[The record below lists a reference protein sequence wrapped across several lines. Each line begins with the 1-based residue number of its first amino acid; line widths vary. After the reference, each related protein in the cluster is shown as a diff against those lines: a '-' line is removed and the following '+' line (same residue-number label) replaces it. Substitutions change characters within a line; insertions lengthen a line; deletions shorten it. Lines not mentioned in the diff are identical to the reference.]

1 MDRRTFLANMLQGSL
16 AAALLPNSISP
27 LLIAQYASLHHPDG
41 ESPEGMRISAIGIGR
56 FGANCTRLLAYSTQN
71 ISCHE
76 MSIRPQRYGSAEL
89 FELNRAL
96 QQSDLLFLLADTKQP
111 LCSNQLTTCIEAA
124 AASGVQAVIVGP
136 HTPDIHRQ
144 PTPASLP
151 CHCIAAAPSIARD
164 LVALVADLVATDS
177 FVGIDHADVKAILGS
192 GSYGL
197 FISKQSSG
205 PERGALACKQ
215 ALNSLQQ
222 CGIDSATCRG
232 AIACIYGSPDMPFD
246 VYHQAITTLDSYFP
260 ADLNFVFGCLVD
272 EQLGESVKVDILAMQ

>member
-16 AAALLPNSISP
+16 AAASLPNSISP

-41 ESPEGMRISAIGIGR
+41 ESPEGMRISAIGIGN

-76 MSIRPQRYGSAEL
+76 MSIHPQRYCSAERS
-89 FELNRAL
+89 ELNRAL

-111 LCSNQLTTCIEAA
+111 LCSHQVTTCIEAA
-124 AASGVQAVIVGP
+124 AASGVQVVIVDP
-136 HTPDIHRQ
+136 HAPDIHRQ
-144 PTPASLP
+144 TIPASLP
-151 CHCIAAAPSIARD
+151 CHCRAATPSIARS

-177 FVGIDHADVKAILGS
+177 FVGIDHGDVKTILES
-192 GSYGL
+192 GSHGL
-197 FISKQSSG
+197 FTSKQASG
-205 PERGALACKQ
+205 SERGALACKQ
-215 ALNSLQQ
+215 ALEHLQQ

-246 VYHQAITTLDSYFP
+246 VYHQAVTALDSYFP
-260 ADLNFVFGCLVD
+260 SDLNFVFGCLVD
-272 EQLGESVKVDILAMQ
+272 KQSGDSVKVDILAMQ